1 MAMHYLLTDLLR
13 EDELRVVRCILSH
26 IENDG
31 RRAAI
36 QTVADECYVSAA
48 YIIKLCKKM
57 GYEGYSELCFAL
69 QQQLGEQLQQQAG
82 TLLQQSIS
90 EFEESSAA
98 AFLKLLR
105 ENAARNL
112 FVIGAGFGDITADYI
127 ASRLAVFGFHAFH
140 RALFYDYVT
149 RGEDDEAQKPG
160 FIIAISQG
168 GETRLVL
175 DNVSRAKVRGYKVIA
190 FTRAAQSTL
199 ARQADITFL
208 VDPDEGQLLLGHMPN
223 TFFGKVILA
232 FEALLGRYLAEAGQ
246 QTETFTQM

>member
-26 IENDG
+26 IEKDG
-31 RRAAI
+31 RRASI
-36 QTVADECYVSAA
+36 QTVAGECYVSAA
-48 YIIKLCKKM
+48 YIIKLCKKL

-69 QQQLGEQLQQQAG
+69 GGQLGERLSQQSDS
-82 TLLQQSIS
+82 LLQQSV
-90 EFEESSAA
+90 SSFDAHCA
-98 AFLKLLR
+98 DAFLQLLR

-127 ASRLAVFGFHAFH
+127 ASRLAVFGFHAYH

-149 RGEDDEAQKPG
+149 SGEGDEAQKPS

-168 GETRLVL
+168 GETRHVL
-175 DNVSRAKVRGYKVIA
+175 DNVQRAKVRGYKVVA
-190 FTRAAQSTL
+190 FTRAAGSTL
-199 ARQADITFL
+199 AKQADITFL
-208 VDPDEGQLLLGHMPN
+208 VDPDDGQLLLGHMPN

-232 FEALLGRYLAEAGQ
+232 FEALLGRYVAQSAEADA
-246 QTETFTQM
+246 TFTQM

>member
-13 EDELRVVRCILSH
+13 VDELRVVRCILSH

-69 QQQLGEQLQQQAG
+69 QQQLGEQLEQQAG
-82 TLLQQSIS
+82 TLLQQVYS
-90 EFEESSAA
+90 
-98 AFLKLLR
+98 
-105 ENAARNL
+105 
-112 FVIGAGFGDITADYI
+112 FVDTAMVGAGFGDITADYI